1 MLIRSQNK
9 CRLIDF
15 ENSPA
20 IEIMDVEGDIRIT
33 CSNIDETFDIG
44 KYSSEKKALKVL
56 DMIEEAY
63 INGYIGFQMPADS
76 DVVE

>member
-9 CRLIDF
+9 CRLINFD
-15 ENSPA
+15 SLPA
-20 IEIMDVEGDIRIT
+20 IEIMEIEGDVRVI
-33 CSNIDETFDIG
+33 CSDTYETFDIG
-44 KYSSEKKALKVL
+44 KYSSEKKAFKVL

-63 INGYIGFQMPADS
+63 INGHIDFQMPADS